1 MVSHPSTPSAG
12 TLCAG
17 PPHAVAGRAT
27 DPSLHPLAEFLAEV
41 RQSLRMDVAFVG
53 RFLDGRRVFA
63 VVDEAIPGETLHAGD
78 SDPLDESYCG
88 LVASGQLPAVVADA
102 RQCDATARLPITRT
116 LGIGAYLSAPVVLSD
131 GTVWGTVCCFS
142 HGPRPDLGSE
152 AAQVLRSIA
161 VLVAAAVGPDRR
173 LRAPVWRGRPLPR
186 AGG

>member
-1 MVSHPSTPSAG
+1 MVTLPSTPSAG

-17 PPHAVAGRAT
+17 LPHAVAGDAS
-27 DPSLHPLAEFLAEV
+27 DPSLLPLADFLADV
-41 RQSLRMDVAFVG
+41 RLSLRMDVAFVG
-53 RFLDGRRVFA
+53 RFVDGRRVFA
-63 VVDEAIPGETLHAGD
+63 LVEEDHPGETLQAGA
-78 SDPLDESYCG
+78 SDPIDATYCG
-88 LVASGQLPAVVADA
+88 LVARGQLPAVVADT
-102 RQCDATARLPITRT
+102 RLCDATDRLPITRA